1 MNLVFIQLNYGR
13 HRPKNI
19 ENIVRS
25 FLPQSKN
32 FEVIPMTQGLI
43 NDSYKISFTDQAYF
57 LQRLNTQVFKHPTGL
72 MHNIVQ
78 WQKSHCTCLLPL
90 PYFFKNISGELFG
103 KNRTRPLLAH
113 AKLCL

>member
-1 MNLVFIQLNYGR
+1 MEGIDQ
-13 HRPKNI
+13 KNI

-57 LQRLNTQVFKHPTGL
+57 YNASIPRFLNIPQGL
-72 MHNIVQ
+72 
-78 WQKSHCTCLLPL
+78 CT
-90 PYFFKNISGELFG
+90 I
-103 KNRTRPLLAH
+103 
-113 AKLCL
+113 

>member
-1 MNLVFIQLNYGR
+1 MEGIDQ
-13 HRPKNI
+13 KNI

-78 WQKSHCTCLLPL
+78 WQKSLVHASYHCPIFLKT
-90 PYFFKNISGELFG
+90 
-103 KNRTRPLLAH
+103 LAGNYLVKTEQGH
-113 AKLCL
+113 